1 MATKQ
6 ISLSTESIPISKRTS
21 AAALARRKAI
31 ADELLKQSMTPMGR
45 GVIEGSIWFPTSGVQ
60 LGNSAK
66 RGWRRSMLMKMRRI
80 HKPC

>member
-45 GVIEGSIWFPTSGVQ
+45 GVIDWETRPSVDGEEV
-60 LGNSAK
+60 
-66 RGWRRSMLMKMRRI
+66 
-80 HKPC
+80 C